1 MAVHSPKRKEDAA
14 ETEED
19 DEEEKERAGSERE
32 HKGLR
37 QEKKKEQEAG
47 KKQEKRVAVIVVE
60 VVRQQKMQSNY
71 PIEKRQKKKY
81 RARDQQKLLNWK
93 RQEQVQLQHTDALN
107 QQHGVQ
113 RKREKQKKKGVKGLL
128 RGGNGRR
135 KRSMR
140 IRIRKTRGKP
150 CRTTSTKN

>member
-1 MAVHSPKRKEDAA
+1 MHSPKRKEDEA

-37 QEKKKEQEAG
+37 QEKKEQEAG

-71 PIEKRQKKKY
+71 PMEKRQKKVLCTRSAEAAELEEARTGAAATHWRPEPATL
-81 RARDQQKLLNWK
+81 RAK
-93 RQEQVQLQHTDALN
+93 ET
-107 QQHGVQ
+107 
-113 RKREKQKKKGVKGLL
+113 REAEKKKE
-128 RGGNGRR
+128 
-135 KRSMR
+135 
-140 IRIRKTRGKP
+140 
-150 CRTTSTKN
+150 